1 MARLFLIYDIPV
13 KEVRNG
19 YGVTK
24 RRPYYWMNK
33 MLSAGWARRVQQSV
47 LEILEPEA
55 LDVLL
60 QVFEEEDATYL
71 LITGEVVKENLPF
84 FPQKNKKENR

>member
-1 MARLFLIYDIPV
+1 MIYDIPV
-13 KEVRNG
+13 KGVRNG

-24 RRPYYWMNK
+24 SRPYYWMNK
-33 MLSAGWARRVQQSV
+33 MLSAGWVQRVQRSV
-47 LEILEPEA
+47 LEILDPQA
-55 LDVLL
+55 LPILL
-60 QVFEEEDATYL
+60 EVFEEEGATYL